1 MNMTTMDH
9 EQSLAKLKEERSVI
23 AAQLQAKDEEINQ
36 LIEAHKE
43 QMLQKTK
50 ATIKEYNLSPTDL
63 FGAGTVVEPQEQ
75 ALRKTRIKYSVP
87 RYIGEKGEEWYGT
100 GTHPQW
106 LVAALAGG
114 KKKEELENPEWTRL
128 YGSDKGK
135 KKTAKA
141 IAPDQA
147 AA

>member
-1 MNMTTMDH
+1 MTTMDH

-23 AAQLQAKDEEINQ
+23 AAQLQDKDEEINQ

-43 QMLQKTK
+43 QMLQKTQ
-50 ATIKEYNLSPTDL
+50 AIIKEYNLSPTDL
-63 FGAGTVVEPQEQ
+63 FGAGTVVEPLEQ
-75 ALRKTRIKYSVP
+75 SVRKSRIKYSVP

-106 LVAALAGG
+106 LVTALAGG
-114 KKKEELENPEWTRL
+114 KKKSELENPEWTKR

-135 KKTAKA
+135 KKPAKSV
-141 IAPDQA
+141 APDQA

>member
-1 MNMTTMDH
+1 MTTMDH

-63 FGAGTVVEPQEQ
+63 FGAGTVVEPQGK
-75 ALRKTRIKYSVP
+75 AVRKTRIKYSVA
-87 RYIGEKGEEWYGT
+87 RYIGEKGEEWFGT

-106 LVAALAGG
+106 LVTALAGG
-114 KKKEELENPEWTRL
+114 KKKSELENPEWTRL
-128 YGSDKGK
+128 YGSDKDK
-135 KKTAKA
+135 KKAAKA